1 MIRALLVAAF
11 SVVLGATS
19 PAVAQDV
26 LIVNARVHTAGQ
38 AGRLDGADVWV
49 RDGRIAA
56 LGRKLAVPDAVSR
69 IDAKGA
75 DLTPGL
81 FAGITDIGIEE
92 VSLEPSTNDAALAF
106 GAMQPPQP
114 AQVRP
119 EFDVTFAFNPASV
132 LLPVAHMGGVTFT
145 QLAAGS
151 QPGGSIIAGQGS
163 ALRLSARLDDA
174 TSGQRGLFVQ
184 LGGNAAALSGNSRA
198 AQYMLLQ
205 QAFAEARS
213 GGEVVGSNVLLTAA
227 GRKAMAAYVGAGRV
241 FVEVDRAVDILRVLE
256 LAQREHFTPV
266 IVGGAEAWKVAD
278 ALAKAQV
285 PVFVDA
291 LDDLPASFDS
301 IGARLDNAA
310 LLQRAGVKVAF
321 SQRGDAS
328 HNARKI
334 RQLAGNAVANGL
346 PWDAALAS
354 LTAVPAD
361 ALGLGGEVGRI
372 EVGKIADLVLWSGDP
387 LEVSTYATQVWMAGV
402 ALPMRSRQTALRDR
416 YLRATP

>member
-1 MIRALLVAAF
+1 MIRSFVLCTGLFAA
-11 SVVLGATS
+11 GAAW
-19 PAVAQDV
+19 PAAGQDL
-26 LIVNARVHTAGQ
+26 LIVNARVHTAG
-38 AGRLDGADVWV
+38 ASGLLVGADVWV

-56 LGRKLAVPDAVSR
+56 VGRGLAAPEALSR
-69 IDAKGA
+69 VDAKGA

-81 FAGITDIGIEE
+81 FAGINDIGIEE
-92 VSLEPSTNDAALAF
+92 VSMEPSTNDAALAF
-106 GAMQPPQP
+106 GATQPPQP

-119 EFDVTFAFNPASV
+119 EFDVSWAFNPASV
-132 LLPVAHMGGVTFT
+132 LLSVAHMGGLTFT

-151 QPGGSIIAGQGS
+151 QPGGSIIAGQGR
-163 ALRLSARLDDA
+163 ALRLSDRLDA
-174 TSGQRGLFVQ
+174 GIRGPRGLFVQ

-213 GGEVVGSNVLLTAA
+213 SGEVAGSNVLLTAA
-227 GRKAMAAYVGAGRV
+227 GRKAMAAYIGAGRV
-241 FVEVDRAVDILRVLE
+241 FVAVDRAVDILRILE
-256 LAQREHFTPV
+256 LAQREHFNPI

-278 ALAKAQV
+278 VLAKARV

-291 LDDLPASFDS
+291 LDDLPESFDS

-310 LLQRAGVKVAF
+310 LLHRAGVKVAF
-321 SQRGDAS
+321 SQRRDAA

-346 PWDAALAS
+346 PWDAAMAG
-354 LTAVPAD
+354 LTSVPAD
-361 ALGLGGEVGRI
+361 ALGLGNEVGRI

-387 LEVSTYATQVWMAGV
+387 LEVSSYATQVWMAGV

-416 YLRATP
+416 HLRAVP